1 MDTAIVSNNA
11 AARSFESVHVPYI
24 GDNSA
29 PADAL
34 GSELACA
41 QTVRH
46 GQVIIAILMYVR
58 ASIEVT

>member
-1 MDTAIVSNNA
+1 MRPPVLLNQ
-11 AARSFESVHVPYI
+11 FMYI

-29 PADAL
+29 PADAV
-34 GSELACA
+34 GSELACT